1 MEHKDLSKKYTFI
14 SLLGEGGFG
23 QVWKVKIK
31 GSNDIRAVK
40 LIKKLGHGMPKEQQ
54 HKSVLDEIRALK
66 KLNNTRNSQFYIV
79 KFYQFFVGING
90 PNEKPRPKGLNF
102 GGPKTRGYYVIEM
115 EYFEGMDLYQYVI
128 NMKKKGL
135 PYAFN
140 LSELCIL
147 VVHLIKAIDFI
158 HKQKLA
164 HRDIKPPNVMIRKGK
179 VVMVDFGLACVFE
192 ECIGKSGTPSYQ
204 GPEIKKCEGGRLCK
218 IDWSKSDIY
227 ALGKTLQFLVMNS
240 EGSTDIINELL
251 WNMTDFDPKSR
262 PSAPEALKIMS
273 FKGACARSAMTA
285 YMSSPFENLPTQIT
299 EKIGTDNLDTLDT
312 DIKRYLFGS
321 SSLV

>member
-1 MEHKDLSKKYTFI
+1 MEHKDLSEIYTFI

-31 GSNDIRAVK
+31 GSDDIRAVK
-40 LIKKLGHGMPKEQQ
+40 LIKKLVHGGPKEKQY
-54 HKSVLDEIRALK
+54 KSVLAEIKALK
-66 KLNNTRNSQFYIV
+66 KLNNTHNSQFYIV

-115 EYFEGMDLYQYVI
+115 EYFEGMDLYQRVM
-128 NMKKKGL
+128 NMKERGL

-164 HRDIKPPNVMIRKGK
+164 HRDIKPSNVMVRKGK
-179 VVMVDFGLACVFE
+179 VVLVDFGLACVFE
-192 ECIGKSGTPSYQ
+192 ECIGESGTPSYQ
-204 GPEIKKCEGGRLCK
+204 GPEIKKCKGNRSCK
-218 IDWSKSDIY
+218 IDWSKGDIY

-262 PSAPEALKIMS
+262 PSASEALKVMS
-273 FKGACARSAMTA
+273 SKGACARSAMTG
-285 YMSSPFENLPTQIT
+285 YISSPFEDLPTQIT
-299 EKIGTDNLDTLDT
+299 EKIGAVNLDDTLDT
-312 DIKRYLFGS
+312 DIKRSLFGS
-321 SSLV
+321 K